1 MNDVVLYSSIM
12 FWAGVLLTKA
22 VFYFHEKSQQKKF
35 YLVMSAAIL
44 QVLDSVY
51 SSHMSTVEY
60 GLSQLK
66 KIETMEEEDLQKY
79 LKKEGEKVLVFMEIY
94 TLLFIRAVPEKGRKY
109 INYRSWS
116 EAQSI
121 IKQMR
126 GLIGNEKD
134 KR

>member
-1 MNDVVLYSSIM
+1 M

>member
-1 MNDVVLYSSIM
+1 
-12 FWAGVLLTKA
+12 
-22 VFYFHEKSQQKKF
+22 
-35 YLVMSAAIL
+35 
-44 QVLDSVY
+44 
-51 SSHMSTVEY
+51 
-60 GLSQLK
+60 
-66 KIETMEEEDLQKY
+66 MEEEDLQKY

>member
-1 MNDVVLYSSIM
+1 MSDVVLYSSIM

-22 VFYFHEKSQQKKF
+22 VFYFDDKLKQKRF
-35 YLVMSAAIL
+35 YLVMSATIL

-51 SSHMSTVEY
+51 SSHMATVEY
-60 GLSQLK
+60 GFSQLK
-66 KIETMEEEDLQKY
+66 KIETIEEKELEKY

-94 TLLFIRAVPEKGRKY
+94 TLLFIKAVPEKGRKY

-126 GLIGNEKD
+126 GLLENEKD

>member
-66 KIETMEEEDLQKY
+66 KIETMEEEGLQKY